1 MRFLWRSFFGWTARK
16 PQKAGEATT
25 ERRLGEAEQNH
36 SSCSKT
42 RVVGESRLTQ
52 RLVHYQATHALAFFP
67 PSQRYWKV
75 PLKRL
80 KTMKTTISLSTPSQ
94 LETEA
99 LVTIVLDHSEGPKNK
114 GAKPQ
119 LAVETT
125 DASVKPPAADL
136 LASGEMTGKPFE
148 TNLLHKPAGL
158 KAKRLLLISGGAA
171 KKFSSY
177 DLRRMAGAALRTL
190 KARGIRSFA
199 FIAPPCIPA
208 EEAVR
213 AIVEGALVG
222 NFDPDYYRSDRK
234 DQKIDA
240 LTILASGNSDKDA
253 LEKAAIESQI
263 IGESQNFTRDLV
275 NEPSNRMTPTTLADR
290 AKKMCQEVGLK
301 CEVYG
306 ADKIKELKMGAFWG
320 VAQGSDEPPALVVMR
335 YEPAGAPEKPVLGL
349 VGKGIT
355 FDTGGISIKPAD
367 GMEKMK
373 YDMAGGATM
382 IGVMRA
388 IALLKPKVKVI
399 GIVCA
404 TENMPSGKAQK
415 PGDVQIAMS
424 GKSIEIINT
433 DAEGRLVLADG
444 LHYARQLGCT
454 HLVDA
459 ATLTGAV
466 VVALGYNNAGIFAND
481 DGMYDRIHSA
491 NEKAGEKMWRMP
503 LDDEYKEQI
512 RSSIADIVN
521 SGGRWGGAITAAM
534 FLKEF
539 AEDTPWIHLDIAG
552 TAWMEE
558 QKPWIA
564 KGPSGIALRS
574 LVEFVQSFTR

>member
-1 MRFLWRSFFGWTARK
+1 
-16 PQKAGEATT
+16 
-25 ERRLGEAEQNH
+25 
-36 SSCSKT
+36 
-42 RVVGESRLTQ
+42 
-52 RLVHYQATHALAFFP
+52 
-67 PSQRYWKV
+67 
-75 PLKRL
+75 
-80 KTMKTTISLSTPSQ
+80 MKSTISLSSPST

-99 LVTIVLDHSEGPKNK
+99 LVAVVLDDTDPSESKN
-114 GAKPQ
+114 GQKPQ
-119 LAVETT
+119 LKLATS
-125 DASVKPPAADL
+125 DSSVISAAADL
-136 LASGEMTGKPFE
+136 LSSGELSGKPLE
-148 TNLLHKPAGL
+148 TNLLHKPSGL
-158 KAKRLLLISGGAA
+158 KARRLLLVSGGNS
-171 KKFSSY
+171 KRFSAY
-177 DLRRMAGAALRTL
+177 ELRRAAGTAVRTL
-190 KARGIRSFA
+190 KSRGIRSFA
-199 FIAPPCIPA
+199 FIAPSGFEA

-213 AIVEGALVG
+213 AIIEGAHVG

-234 DQKIDA
+234 DQKIDEI
-240 LTILASGNSDKDA
+240 TVVASGDKSK
-253 LEKAAIESQI
+253 LERAAHEAQV

-275 NEPSNRMTPTTLADR
+275 NEPSNRMTPTILAER
-290 AKKMCQEVGLK
+290 AKKMCAEVGLH

-306 ADKIKELKMGAFWG
+306 ADKIKELKMGAFWS
-320 VAQGSDEPPALVVMR
+320 VAQGSDEPPALIVMK

-388 IALLKPKVKVI
+388 IALLKPKIKVI

-404 TENMPSGKAQK
+404 TENMPSGHAQK

-444 LHYARQLGCT
+444 LHYAKQLGCT

-466 VVALGYNNAGIFAND
+466 VVALGYNNAGIFTND
-481 DGMYDRIHSA
+481 DEMYDRIHRA
-491 NEKAGEKMWRMP
+491 NETAGEKMWRLP
-503 LDDEYKEQI
+503 VDDEYKEQI
-512 RSSIADIVN
+512 RSSIADIMN
-521 SGGRWGGAITAAM
+521 TGGRWGGAITAAM

-552 TAWMEE
+552 TAWMED

-564 KGPSGIALRS
+564 KGPSGIAVRS
-574 LVEFVQSFTR
+574 LVQFVKNLAG